1 MALIPAKMKL
11 LRTNKANG
19 FTLPELMVG
28 VVAGT
33 LIMGGSSI
41 ALRSTQTFISEN
53 QGKATLRQNTTNGLR
68 LMRSEIERSMNL
80 LITRTDSTE
89 QDDPETDLL
98 SNHGQ
103 IVSYC
108 KQKAGQQGFEP
119 IFGINMVELDDPVVY
134 GVSLSSNKRG
144 YSIQR
149 CGAPL
154 NMDGTYKGSKSD
166 SAAVDAN
173 NEEEIDRLDKTVER
187 CVLTSFE

>member
-11 LRTNKANG
+11 LRTKKASG

-28 VVAGT
+28 VVAGS

-80 LITRTDSTE
+80 LITRTDSTD
-89 QDDPETDLL
+89 QNDPDTDLL

-103 IVSYC
+103 VVSYC
-108 KQKAGQQGFEP
+108 KQIE
-119 IFGINMVELDDPVVY
+119 
-134 GVSLSSNKRG
+134 
-144 YSIQR
+144 
-149 CGAPL
+149 CGGP
-154 NMDGTYKGSKSD
+154 GSG
-166 SAAVDAN
+166 
-173 NEEEIDRLDKTVER
+173 L
-187 CVLTSFE
+187 